1 MIQPPSFQIPEAFGG
16 LSADQR
22 LQLREWQ
29 HRAGEAGIDAVED
42 LSTRAW
48 PCPISGSVIGIFQ
61 SGAEAARWLV
71 IGQDDAWAVAYC
83 TQGEVSR
90 TLRSLSEALALIYPG
105 TSVPV
110 ATKETKRLL
119 RQSHRGSR

>member
-1 MIQPPSFQIPEAFGG
+1 MIQPPSFQIPEAFGE
-16 LSADQR
+16 LSVDQR

-83 TQGEVSR
+83 TQGAQAS
-90 TLRSLSEALALIYPG
+90 PH
-105 TSVPV
+105 
-110 ATKETKRLL
+110 LL
-119 RQSHRGSR
+119 RDIKESSGCMAIPEGIVGPA